1 MFRFALGKKAPR
13 IPFEVG
19 GCYLVD
25 LASSHMLVSNIKP
38 LMSKYELIQTVEL
51 QMAH

>member
-1 MFRFALGKKAPR
+1 M
-13 IPFEVG
+13 PFEVG

-25 LASSHMLVSNIKP
+25 LASSHILVSNIKP
-38 LMSKYELIQTVEL
+38 CISKYELIQTVKL